1 MGKCPPNA
9 QIEYTMAA
17 VRSTENEVYSIQQ
30 KVKQLQQLAVTGNG
44 HLEVH

>member
-9 QIEYTMAA
+9 QNEYTMAA
-17 VRSTENEVYSIQQ
+17 VSSTENEMDSVQQ